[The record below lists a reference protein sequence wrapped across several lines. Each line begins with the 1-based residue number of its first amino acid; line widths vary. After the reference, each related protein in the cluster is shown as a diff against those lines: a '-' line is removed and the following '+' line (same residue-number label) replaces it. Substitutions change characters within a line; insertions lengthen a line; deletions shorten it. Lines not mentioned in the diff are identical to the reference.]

1 MINLGFMNKAVELTD
16 GNEFRL
22 LYVIANTMS
31 LKKEGHTRIY
41 REMLADMLNLST
53 KQITRLTNSLEAKGL
68 IKKDLVCER
77 DKTVCYYSLN
87 LDIIGK
93 KSTSKLDKN
102 VPLNN
107 SKKEV
112 IKEIKVNNSNNI
124 KYINKYNN
132 IEEFKKEVDS
142 ILINIDNENDLINMK
157 GIVLS
162 NLNSNH
168 HQLGT
173 NQFNRCSS
181 YFNRIYQERLELIM
195 AESK

>member
-41 REMLADMLNLST
+41 REMLADILHLST

-107 SKKEV
+107 SKKEI
-112 IKEIKVNNSNNI
+112 IKEIKVNNSN
-124 KYINKYNN
+124 K
-132 IEEFKKEVDS
+132 IEK
-142 ILINIDNENDLINMK
+142 IDNNKIEDNNNRLFLEICEEPLKEKAPDEEDLRDYLRRTKQISQRTYVK
-157 GIVLS
+157 SIP
-162 NLNSNH
+162 
-168 HQLGT
+168 
-173 NQFNRCSS
+173 
-181 YFNRIYQERLELIM
+181 I
-195 AESK
+195 